1 MSEVTKSKLFQRQ
14 TTLQEIGNSGQEALQ
29 NASVAI
35 IGCGGLGSVAAI
47 YLAASGVGNLHLVDF
62 DTVDISNLHR
72 QVFYTLDDVGKSKA
86 EVLGAYIGKISPFV
100 KVTYSKHAVSKSNAI
115 ETISRSEIVLDCTD
129 VLPVKYLLNDVCVL
143 QDKVLVYGSLYK
155 FDGYA
160 ATFNHVNADGSRS
173 TNLRDAFPEIPTDNI
188 PNCSQLGTLNT
199 IVGIIGLLQ
208 ANEVLKIVTGVGE
221 PLTNQLLIY
230 NSSENSQFQMKLNA
244 NFSKE
249 KIQAIYKTETYEQ
262 VTCEIDEEIEMS
274 QTAFKDIL
282 ENSKNEYSVV
292 SVIENV
298 EQELPFAVDEKV
310 PLSEFEDWIQEG
322 FEESQK
328 YIFVCNRGIMSM
340 TAAINLIE
348 DFPDAVAYSLEGGIL
363 DY

>member
-1 MSEVTKSKLFQRQ
+1 MPEVTKSKIYQRQ

-86 EVLGAYIGKISPFV
+86 EVLGNYIERISPFV
-100 KVTYSKHAVSKSNAI
+100 KVSYSKHAVSKSNAL
-115 ETISRSEIVLDCTD
+115 ETISNSEIVLDCTD

-143 QDKVLVYGSLYK
+143 HDKVLIYGSLYK

-160 ATFNHVNADGSRS
+160 ATFNHVNEDGSRT

-199 IVGIIGLLQ
+199 IVGIIGLFQ

-221 PLTNQLLIY
+221 PLVNQLLIY
-230 NSSENSQFQMKLNA
+230 NSSENSQFQMKLNPK
-244 NFSKE
+244 FSKE
-249 KIQAIYKTETYEQ
+249 RIREIYETESYEQ
-262 VTCEIDEEIEMS
+262 GICGIDENIEMS
-274 QTAFKDIL
+274 QTTFKGVL
-282 ENSKNEYSVV
+282 KKSKKEYSIV

-298 EQELPFAVDEKV
+298 EQELPFVVDEKV

-322 FEESQK
+322 FKEPQK

-340 TAAINLIE
+340 TAATNLIE
-348 DFPDAVAYSLEGGIL
+348 DFPEATAYSLEGGIL
-363 DY
+363 NF